1 MRLVIPTR
9 AVHQLCISRADLA
22 VGCYGPLGLIPA
34 QDRLQPI
41 NMWKPSGNGRDRGQ
55 GMWNLSTYQLHVI
68 PLLLQPAA
76 NRRTPALHPSSNAVS
91 NSPVRKDTAR

>member
-9 AVHQLCISRADLA
+9 AVHQLCISRADRA
-22 VGCYGPLGLIPA
+22 MGHHGQGPIPA
-34 QDRLQPI
+34 QDRSQPI
-41 NMWKPSGNGRDRGQ
+41 NMWELSGNGRDRGQ

-76 NRRTPALHPSSNAVS
+76 NRRTPALHPVSNAVS
-91 NSPVRKDTAR
+91 NSPARKDTAR